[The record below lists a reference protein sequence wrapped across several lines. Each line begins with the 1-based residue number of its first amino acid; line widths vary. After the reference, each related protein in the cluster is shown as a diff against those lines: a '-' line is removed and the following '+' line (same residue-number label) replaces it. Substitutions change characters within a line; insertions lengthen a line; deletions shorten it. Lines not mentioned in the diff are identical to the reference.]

1 MKCPI
6 CGNKLEEDE
15 ILFDVCDQGHSAKD
29 VILYLKKEN
38 RQLKKDTENWKH
50 KYNRLKEFDAGRP
63 RKKPRKKA
71 IEKI

>member
-6 CGNKLEEDE
+6 CNNKLEEDE

-29 VILYLKKEN
+29 VILHLKKEN
-38 RQLKKDTENWKH
+38 RQWKT

-63 RKKPRKKA
+63 RKKPRKKS